1 MFGYYFNPTDY
12 YPMSFPLTNFRPS
25 WVISVLPYDWYTQ
38 VINKYQSKTI
48 NVRISQFFSK
58 FLRRKTQTEEEG
70 LRVVWDI
77 KYFLTIPYPNLS
89 ISKLRLPSK
98 ELDFEIYILSER
110 ELPFGDEFPL
120 FHLLNHRIYCS
131 STITY
136 LKSIVFQVTVNFSIS
151 PTFFVE
157 FPNFFSNFTSLGIFT
172 FVLMY

>member
-1 MFGYYFNPTDY
+1 
-12 YPMSFPLTNFRPS
+12 MSQNF
-25 WVISVLPYDWYTQ
+25 SVY
-38 VINKYQSKTI
+38 
-48 NVRISQFFSK
+48 
-58 FLRRKTQTEEEG
+58 FLRDIQLESKG

-77 KYFLTIPYPNLS
+77 KYFLTIPYSNLS

-98 ELDFEIYILSER
+98 ELDSEIYILSER
-110 ELPFGDEFPL
+110 ELPFGDELPL

-136 LKSIVFQVTVNFSIS
+136 LKTIFLKVSMNFSVP

-157 FPNFFSNFTSLGIFT
+157 FPYFFSNFKSFRIFT